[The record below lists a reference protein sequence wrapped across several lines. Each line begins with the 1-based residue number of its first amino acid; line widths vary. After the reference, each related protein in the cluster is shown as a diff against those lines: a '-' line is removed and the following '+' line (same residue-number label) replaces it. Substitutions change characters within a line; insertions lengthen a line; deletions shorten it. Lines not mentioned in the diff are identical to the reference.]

1 MSVQESRAAV
11 QAMSEAVRR
20 AFAEGQEDET
30 LEPFVRVDAD
40 GRAVGRIGAG
50 DAVIFY
56 DVRGEREV
64 SLTRA
69 MTDPAWPHFPVRSLD
84 LAFVTLI
91 EYGPSLGVRTA
102 FPPESRLRNTLTEV
116 MARAGFRV
124 RKISESEKASHLS
137 FFFNGKSDEVFP
149 GEERM
154 VVASPDVAQFAER
167 PEMNAA
173 RVTEGTLAWLADDGP
188 QLIIANLA
196 NVDEV
201 GHLENRE
208 AVCRAVETV
217 DKALATIV
225 EAARRA
231 EATLLVTADH
241 GTVEEW
247 LYPDGTVN
255 TGHTRNPVP
264 FLALDFGSPG
274 AGDWNVRPAGELA
287 DVAPT
292 VLDLAGVAKPAE
304 MTGRSLVSGRPA
316 GAGRRTKL
324 VLLILDGWGQREERH
339 GNMIVEA
346 GAPNFAR
353 LWEEFPHSTLA
364 AAGEPVG
371 MPEGTVG
378 NSEAGHL
385 HLGAGRQVLLER
397 LRVDRAI
404 ADGSF
409 FRNEAFCW
417 AFDEA
422 RRKRKSV
429 HLMGIVSHYSSHGT
443 IDHLFALLRLAKR
456 QGLERVF
463 IHSFIGRRNELPES
477 GAYYIEKVEEL
488 CRELGL
494 GQVVTVMGRYWPLA
508 RAGHWDR
515 IGKAYRALVE
525 GEGRA
530 VGGPEIA
537 AGRENG
543 NPDDLKA
550 V

>member
-1 MSVQESRAAV
+1 
-11 QAMSEAVRR
+11 MSEAVRL

-30 LEPFVRVDAD
+30 LEPFVRLDAD
-40 GRAVGRIGAG
+40 GRAVGRIGPG

-64 SLTRA
+64 SLTQA
-69 MTDPAWPHFPVRSLD
+69 LTDPAWPHFPVQPLD
-84 LAFVTLI
+84 LAFVTMI
-91 EYGPSLGVRTA
+91 EYGPSLRVRTA
-102 FPPESRLRNTLTEV
+102 FPPETRLRNTLTEV
-116 MARAGFRV
+116 MVRAGFKV

-149 GEERM
+149 GEERV

-167 PEMNAA
+167 PEMNAG
-173 RVTEGTLAWLADDGP
+173 RVVEGTLAWLADDAP

-201 GHLENRE
+201 GHLDDRG
-208 AVCRAVETV
+208 AVRRAVETV
-217 DKALATIV
+217 DKALGTIV
-225 EAARRA
+225 AAARQA
-231 EATLLVTADH
+231 GATLLVTADH

-264 FLALDFGSPG
+264 FLVLDFAP
-274 AGDWNVRPAGELA
+274 AATWVWKVRPAGGLA

-292 VLDLAGVAKPAE
+292 ILDLAGVAKPVE
-304 MTGRSLVSGRPA
+304 MTGRSLISGRPA
-316 GAGRRTKL
+316 GAKQGTKL
-324 VLLILDGWGQREERH
+324 VLLILDGWGQREARH

-346 GAPNFAR
+346 GAPNFTR

-371 MPEGTVG
+371 MPQGTVG

-397 LRVDRAI
+397 LRVDWAI

-409 FRNEAFCW
+409 FRNEAFRW
-417 AFDEA
+417 AFAAA
-422 RRKRKSV
+422 RRNGEAV
-429 HLMGIVSHYSSHGT
+429 HFMGIVSHYSSHGT

-456 QGLERVF
+456 EGLERVF

-477 GAYYIEKVEEL
+477 GAHYVEKVEEL

-494 GQVVTVMGRYWPLA
+494 GRIVTVMGRYWPLA

-515 IGKAYRALVE
+515 IGKAYRALVH

-530 VGGPEIA
+530 VGGPESA
-537 AGRENG
+537 ARRAPR
-543 NPDDLKA
+543 NPDDLNA

>member
-1 MSVQESRAAV
+1 MPDNTRVALSPTMSD
-11 QAMSEAVRR
+11 AVRR

-30 LEPFVRVDAD
+30 LAPFVRVDAD
-40 GRAVGRIGAG
+40 GRPLGRIGAG
-50 DAVIFY
+50 DALIFY

-69 MTDPAWPHFPVRSLD
+69 MTDPGWPHFPVRPLD

-91 EYGPSLGVRTA
+91 EYGPGLKVRTA
-102 FPPESRLRNTLTEV
+102 FPPETRLRNTLTEV
-116 MARAGFRV
+116 LGRAGFRV

-137 FFFNGKSDEVFP
+137 YFFNGKSDETFP
-149 GEERM
+149 GEERV
-154 VVASPDVAQFAER
+154 VVASPEVAHFAER

-173 RVTEGTLAWLADDGP
+173 RVAEGTLAWLADDGP

-201 GHLENRE
+201 GHLDDRA

-217 DKALATIV
+217 DSALGRIAD
-225 EAARRA
+225 AARR
-231 EATLLVTADH
+231 EKATILITADH

-264 FLALDFGSPG
+264 FLLVDFDSSAADG
-274 AGDWNVRPAGELA
+274 WKVRPGGELA

-292 VLDLAGVAKPAE
+292 ILELAGVARPEE
-304 MTGRSLVSGRPA
+304 MTGRTLIAGRSA
-316 GAGRRTKL
+316 GAGRRAKL
-324 VLLILDGWGQREERH
+324 VLLILDGWGHREDRY

-353 LWEEFPHSTLA
+353 LSEAFPFSILA
-364 AAGEPVG
+364 AAGESVG

-385 HLGAGRQVLLER
+385 HLGAGRRVLLER

-409 FRNEAFCW
+409 FRNEAFGW
-417 AFDEA
+417 ALDEA
-422 RRKRKSV
+422 RRNGSAL

-443 IDHLFALLRLAKR
+443 MNHLFALLRLAKEA
-456 QGLERVF
+456 GLERVF
-463 IHSFIGRRNELPES
+463 IHSFVGRRNELPAS
-477 GAYYIEKVEEL
+477 GAHYIEKVEQL
-488 CRELGL
+488 CRELGV
-494 GQVVTVMGRYWPLA
+494 GQVVTVMGRYWSLA

-515 IGKAYRALVE
+515 IEKAYRALIC
-525 GEGRA
+525 GEGTEVRDPDRA
-530 VGGPEIA
+530 A
-537 AGRENG
+537 REG
-543 NPDDLKA
+543 SGTR
-550 V
+550 

>member
-1 MSVQESRAAV
+1 L
-11 QAMSEAVRR
+11 
-20 AFAEGQEDET
+20 G
-30 LEPFVRVDAD
+30 
-40 GRAVGRIGAG
+40 
-50 DAVIFY
+50 
-56 DVRGEREV
+56 
-64 SLTRA
+64 
-69 MTDPAWPHFPVRSLD
+69 

-91 EYGPSLGVRTA
+91 EYGPGLVVRTA
-102 FPPESRLRNTLTEV
+102 FPPEIRLRNTLTEV
-116 MARAGFRV
+116 LGRAGFRV

-137 FFFNGKSDEVFP
+137 FFFNGKSDEVFA
-149 GEERM
+149 GEERV
-154 VVASPDVAQFAER
+154 VVASPDVAHFAER

-173 RVTEGTLAWLADDGP
+173 RVAEGTLAWLADDEP

-201 GHLENRE
+201 GHLDERA

-217 DKALATIV
+217 DAALGRIV
-225 EAARRA
+225 EASRRA

-264 FLALDFGSPG
+264 FLLLDFGSAAVG
-274 AGDWNVRPAGELA
+274 AWKVRPDGELA

-292 VLDLAGVAKPAE
+292 ILDLAGVAKPAE
-304 MTGRSLVSGRPA
+304 MTGRSLLTGRPA
-316 GAGRRTKL
+316 EAGRRTKV
-324 VLLILDGWGQREERH
+324 VLLVLDGWGHREDH
-339 GNMIVEA
+339 YGNMIAEA
-346 GAPNFAR
+346 GAPSFER
-353 LWEEFPHSTLA
+353 LWAGFPHSILA

-385 HLGAGRQVLLER
+385 HLGAGRRVLLER

-409 FRNEAFCW
+409 FRNEAFRW
-417 AFDEA
+417 ALDEA
-422 RRKRKSV
+422 RRNGTTL

-443 IDHLFALLRLAKR
+443 IDHLFALLRLAKDA
-456 QGLERVF
+456 GLKRLF
-463 IHSFIGRRNELPES
+463 IHSFIGRRNELPAS
-477 GAYYIEKVEEL
+477 GAYYIEKVEEI

-494 GQVVTVMGRYWPLA
+494 GQVVTVMGRYWSLA
-508 RAGHWDR
+508 RSGHWDR
-515 IGKAYRALVE
+515 IEKAYRALVH
-525 GEGRA
+525 GEGRDVRA
-530 VGGPEIA
+530 GAADEAGG
-537 AGRENG
+537 R
-543 NPDDLKA
+543 NPDGAKP